1 MIEKKTEKTMQ
12 PKSEKTIE
20 LKLMGQRV
28 VLKTQAE
35 SERTDEV
42 LKLVKGR
49 IEMAEQRLKTGAAP
63 QYSALLALFDLA
75 EEYLDAKKR
84 VARHQDEMR
93 STAQSLGRMFDVVP
107 PS

>member
-1 MIEKKTEKTMQ
+1 MSEKTTEKTTT
-12 PKSEKTIE
+12 PKTEKTIE
-20 LKLMGQRV
+20 LKLMGQRI

-35 SERTDEV
+35 SDRADEV
-42 LKLVKGR
+42 TKLVKAR

-75 EEYLDAKKR
+75 EEYIEAKKR
-84 VARHQDEMR
+84 VARHQAEVR
-93 STAQSLGRMFDVVP
+93 TTAQSLGRMFDIVP